1 MVVLPRNIRSEAGIR
16 DRSCLNRTRRS
27 KNPEKSTNK
36 GAEST
41 RESKSLNQFRR
52 TTQQPCSNRENP
64 KNYYF
69 HHNDPNLD
77 PNHDHPT
84 LPSQRRIPK
93 PHAQDPRSKSETQ
106 AKIKNCLIRPNK
118 DPKTNNIVYNGALK
132 MGEEFYKVVIEENA
146 EEECVEI
153 MYTNHKNMKLEICKK
168 FDVQIWGD
176 ILENYKNNFEM
187 LVKGIHELSTKGGFR
202 AKQRL
207 EYEGQVSS
215 GQVSVNESK
224 DLVGELGNP
233 DLEGS

>member
-1 MVVLPRNIRSEAGIR
+1 VVLPRNIRSEAGIR
-16 DRSCLNRTRRS
+16 DRSYLSRTRRS

-64 KNYYF
+64 NNYHF
-69 HHNDPNLD
+69 HLTDPNLD
-77 PNHDHPT
+77 PNLDHPT
-84 LPSQRRIPK
+84 LPSQRHKSK
-93 PHAQDPRSKSETQ
+93 PRALDPRSKSETQ
-106 AKIKNCLIRPNK
+106 AKIKNSLINPNK
-118 DPKTNNIVYNGALK
+118 NSIKNGIVYNGALK

-153 MYTNHKNMKLEICKK
+153 MYTNHKNMKLEISKK

-207 EYEGQVSS
+207 ECERQVSS
-215 GQVSVNESK
+215 GQISVNESA
-224 DLVGELGNP
+224 DLVGELGNQ
-233 DLEGS
+233 DLVGN